1 MQPFTSSDPKY
12 QLWALLAQTRRALL
26 NVRQRELK
34 PYGISA
40 KKSGLIRAVEAMTD
54 RTATPA
60 EISRWLF
67 REPHTVSELVTR
79 MERQG
84 LVSRAKD
91 PSSKKLVRVS
101 ITEKGREICNQSK
114 NLVSIP
120 RILSCLSEEE
130 QQQLRSYLFRLR
142 AEAMKELGVKFKL
155 PYPPSE

>member
-1 MQPFTSSDPKY
+1 MQTFASSDPKY
-12 QLWALLAQTRRALL
+12 QLWALLAETRRALL
-26 NVRQRELK
+26 NVRRRELK
-34 PYGISA
+34 PYGISP
-40 KKSGLIRAVEAMTD
+40 KKSALILAVEAMTD
-54 RTATPA
+54 RVATPA

-91 PSSKKLVRVS
+91 LGSKKLVRVS
-101 ITEKGREICNQSK
+101 LTEKGREICNQSK
-114 NLVSIP
+114 KLESIR

-142 AEAMKELGVKFKL
+142 DEALKELGIKYKL
-155 PYPPSE
+155 PFPPSE

>member
-1 MQPFTSSDPKY
+1 MQPFASSDPKY

-40 KKSGLIRAVEAMTD
+40 KKSALIRAVETMTD

-84 LVSRAKD
+84 LVSRTKD
-91 PSSKKLVRVS
+91 PGSKKLVRVS
-101 ITEKGREICNQSK
+101 ITEKGHEFCNQSK
-114 NLVSIP
+114 NLGSIR

-142 AEAMKELGVKFKL
+142 DEAMKELGIKYKL